1 MPAESQRSS
10 RTKKKLRKYF
20 RKQNNQQQ
28 KKQCAFGYPRIA
40 PSNEEII
47 IILQL
52 SMIIGLAEKCRAR
65 RLPFAFS
72 LFSPFFSVPTS
83 VFRLTL
89 PLCKPCSLTL
99 QPKLVIFCVPK
110 QSNFSLL
117 SLISFARPSDGNII
131 SGRSFVRGIFIFGI
145 SDAQRT
151 KERWRRASEEQK
163 SIGGTPDFQ
172 AESRSKDSMR
182 QKVENLHRRTLEF

>member
-1 MPAESQRSS
+1 MRQDAAPVTADPMDADPVPVMPAESQRSS

-72 LFSPFFSVPTS
+72 LFFILLGANERLSPQHLSA
-83 VFRLTL
+83 
-89 PLCKPCSLTL
+89 SL
-99 QPKLVIFCVPK
+99 
-110 QSNFSLL
+110 
-117 SLISFARPSDGNII
+117 APSH
-131 SGRSFVRGIFIFGI
+131 FI
-145 SDAQRT
+145 R
-151 KERWRRASEEQK
+151 
-163 SIGGTPDFQ
+163 
-172 AESRSKDSMR
+172 
-182 QKVENLHRRTLEF
+182 N